1 MYTSL
6 YDVDIEKSNREA
18 NNIRTIA
25 SQDKKIPIHKE
36 ALKEL
41 DKELGVL
48 IKSAEMIDNQEDIN
62 YYKSLYSIYQHIDE
76 LVNLNIKLLIRV
88 IKLRRETPDIIKDIK
103 QLNKFVIKKYQIY
116 DNDKIIKTVYSI
128 KRYDAILQQ
137 IEDILSNI

>member
-6 YDVDIEKSNREA
+6 YDVDVEKSNREA

-48 IKSAEMIDNQEDIN
+48 IKSAEIVDNEEDIN

-88 IKLRRETPDIIKDIK
+88 IKLRRENPDIIKDIK